1 MGSKFRSA
9 CAWLLLA
16 CIIAPLFPVAFV
28 VGKLP
33 ERLDP
38 RRDRLRRLVAA
49 WVSLY
54 PWTSP
59 LYRFQLEGRDQ
70 IPRRGPYVVVANHES
85 GLDVLIL
92 LMLATPARF
101 LADAW
106 MFEAPWA
113 GWFMRLC
120 RHIPVKVGD
129 SESGHRALEQAA
141 RGLLDGSPIAVFPEG
156 SYSSRG
162 LSEFK
167 PGAFVAAKRAGVP
180 IVPVLIEGTGAA
192 WAPGTVVVHGK
203 HRIRIA
209 VQAPIDAEEVAASS
223 VDALI
228 ERTREKLVAA
238 RELSYAGNE
247 KPEPR

>member
-1 MGSKFRSA
+1 
-9 CAWLLLA
+9 
-16 CIIAPLFPVAFV
+16 
-28 VGKLP
+28 
-33 ERLDP
+33 
-38 RRDRLRRLVAA
+38 
-49 WVSLY
+49 
-54 PWTSP
+54 
-59 LYRFQLEGRDQ
+59 
-70 IPRRGPYVVVANHES
+70 
-85 GLDVLIL
+85 LI
-92 LMLATPARF
+92 
-101 LADAW
+101 
-106 MFEAPWA
+106 
-113 GWFMRLC
+113 
-120 RHIPVKVGD
+120 
-129 SESGHRALEQAA
+129 
-141 RGLLDGSPIAVFPEG
+141 DGSPIAVFPEG

-162 LSEFK
+162 LAEFK